1 MQNCVCTV
9 MDKKKFATLKCLA
22 NPPRVVVDIM
32 KAFLLLVYQ
41 PEDIQPQDWK
51 SCQKKMS
58 DPNLMIKVE
67 NFDPQYC
74 TLTTA
79 QKAEDLIAAETE
91 ESIKPQ
97 CFDAV
102 YVYKWTK
109 SMVEKVKASGG
120 LKA

>member
-1 MQNCVCTV
+1 
-9 MDKKKFATLKCLA
+9 MDKKKFATLKSLA
-22 NPPRVVVDIM
+22 APPTVVADVM

-41 PEDIQPQDWK
+41 PEDIQDWK

-58 DPNLMIKVE
+58 DPDLMIKME

-74 TLTTA
+74 TLSTA

-91 ESIKPQ
+91 ESIKVK

-102 YVYKWTK
+102 YVYKWTT
-109 SMVEKVKASGG
+109 SMVENVKASGG
-120 LKA
+120 RKA